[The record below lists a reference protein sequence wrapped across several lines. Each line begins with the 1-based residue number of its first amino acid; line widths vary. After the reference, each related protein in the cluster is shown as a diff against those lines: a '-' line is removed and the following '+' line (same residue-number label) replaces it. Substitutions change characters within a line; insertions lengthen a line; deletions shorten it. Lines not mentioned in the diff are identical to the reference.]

1 MINIKNLT
9 EVKEN
14 NIETKIRNIVTMI
27 ISTNKLRMIL
37 RRTINK
43 MKRLIMKEEKKEQK
57 KRKKI
62 IRKKEMKT
70 FDIFIKEI
78 SA

>member
-1 MINIKNLT
+1 MIKIKNLT

-43 MKRLIMKEEKKEQK
+43 MKMFIIKEEKKE
-57 KRKKI
+57 
-62 IRKKEMKT
+62 
-70 FDIFIKEI
+70 
-78 SA
+78 

>member
-43 MKRLIMKEEKKEQK
+43 MKKFIIKEEKKEQK
-57 KRKKI
+57 K
-62 IRKKEMKT
+62 
-70 FDIFIKEI
+70 
-78 SA
+78 